1 MFTKHSAGSRGRS
14 RPAVWA
20 IVWVV
25 CAAVGAAHGMP
36 PRPDP
41 VVAVDCDSG
50 DSINNA
56 LRRAD
61 PNHIEVVVSGVCHE
75 AVVISRSDV
84 LIRAVG
90 LGAHGIQGMEG
101 APALELHHVSNVA
114 IQGLFISGGDVGILV
129 TDSNHRIS
137 LSDLVVSENLAGG
150 MTLEDAS
157 VSGSNLR
164 VEANGQTPATAG
176 VLVDHGSEFNCDGCT
191 IHGNGLSSGPAVWVR
206 AASSANVSNSS
217 IAGFRSFLVA
227 GHSSLTTVDSEIGF
241 GIDTSFAMEIV
252 NDSFAEL
259 FNTSLTNGVF
269 ASRRSRL
276 GMFGGAHVANGSK
289 TLAEF
294 AAEGSSYIEL
304 RELSNTPV
312 QMASAII
319 RLFDFSTLLVRHN
332 FNPNEVGAIECLSA
346 KADTLVSP
354 GTIVGSTSCP

>member
-176 VLVDHGSEFNCDGCT
+176 VLVDHGSEFTATAVPFTATVC
-191 IHGNGLSSGPAVWVR
+191 HRGPRFGYAR
-206 AASSANVSNSS
+206 QARQTFPTAASPGSA
-217 IAGFRSFLVA
+217 
-227 GHSSLTTVDSEIGF
+227 HSSWQAIRPSPRWTAKSVSALTPRSPWRSSTIPSRNCSTQALPMAYSSPVAAASACSEAR
-241 GIDTSFAMEIV
+241 TSQTEAKRWP
-252 NDSFAEL
+252 S
-259 FNTSLTNGVF
+259 
-269 ASRRSRL
+269 SRL
-276 GMFGGAHVANGSK
+276 RDRH
-289 TLAEF
+289 T
-294 AAEGSSYIEL
+294 
-304 RELSNTPV
+304 SNC
-312 QMASAII
+312 AS
-319 RLFDFSTLLVRHN
+319 
-332 FNPNEVGAIECLSA
+332 
-346 KADTLVSP
+346 
-354 GTIVGSTSCP
+354 